1 MSRQY
6 NDKISDRANR
16 CLDRREAVVRGQKRI
31 LAFALIAIVLVGFL
45 VGGGIKV
52 FASNS
57 QQEDLHTY
65 YKSICIEEGD
75 TLWDIAGEY
84 TDGSSDSRLEY
95 IEEICRMNN
104 ICADELH
111 VGDYI
116 MVSYLSSDME

>member
-16 CLDRREAVVRGQKRI
+16 CLDRREAVVRGQKRV
-31 LAFALIAIVLVGFL
+31 LALVLVAIVLVGFL

-52 FASNS
+52 FANNEH
-57 QQEDLHTY
+57 QEEVFTY

-95 IEEICRMNN
+95 IDEICRMNN

-116 MVSYLSSDME
+116 IISYLSADME